1 MKTFDLDTPDEPLD
15 VIKALAIVHEIES
28 LAEDLPEAGE
38 EFGMSVSERAAEI
51 AADIE
56 DRDRVTANQFTAL
69 ENMLDGLQRWFHD

>member
-28 LAEDLPEAGE
+28 LAEDLPDAGE
-38 EFGMSVSERAAEI
+38 KFGMSVSERAAEI